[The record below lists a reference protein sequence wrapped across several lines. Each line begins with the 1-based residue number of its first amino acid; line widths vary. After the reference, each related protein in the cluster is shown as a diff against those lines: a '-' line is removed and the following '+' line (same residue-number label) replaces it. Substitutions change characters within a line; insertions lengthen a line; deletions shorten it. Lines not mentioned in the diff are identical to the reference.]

1 MEVKILAFSPSKTFR
16 EDGSNMKIN
25 VHVRL
30 NDDCK
35 NGHYDFSITG
45 DVYRQTGN
53 GRWVEDRCGF
63 IHEDIERLF
72 PQLKKFIPLHLC
84 NYLGHPMYPE
94 VNGQYFIREKG
105 KEVAMEQLRITEKEY
120 DILSLAADDEERP
133 YFKYLLFSLGIV
145 DRWKQEADEFIKFLE
160 EKTGN
165 MWVNPYKPE
174 EERNIMRLTE
184 DERNEIK
191 KKIDEGYYS
200 VEAQKARREARYKAA
215 KDAIRNRIIERYEE
229 TERKA
234 REERDIKLYIFD
246 SGMPID
252 NVIYYDHTKQVVF
265 NWQDW
270 EKKVTQE
277 QFVDFVNKVDY
288 SKLPEGVTFHFGKD
302 DRKK

>member
-1 MEVKILAFSPSKTFR
+1 MEVKILGWSPSKTFR
-16 EDGSNMKIN
+16 EDGCNMKIN

-45 DVYRQTGN
+45 DVYRQAGN
-53 GRWVEDRCGF
+53 GRWVEDRCGC

-84 NYLGHPMYPE
+84 NYLGHPTYPE
-94 VNGQYFIREKG
+94 ANGQYFIREKG

-120 DILSLAADDEERP
+120 DILSLAADDEECP
-133 YFKYLLFSLGIV
+133 YFKYLLFTLGIV

-165 MWVNPYKPE
+165 TWVNPYKPE

-200 VEAQKARREARYKAA
+200 VEAQKARRKARYKAA
-215 KDAIRNRIIERYEE
+215 QEAIRNRIIERYEE

-265 NWQDW
+265 NWMDHYPM
-270 EKKVTQE
+270 VSQE

>member
-16 EDGSNMKIN
+16 EDGCNMKIN

-45 DVYRQTGN
+45 DVYRQSGN
-53 GRWVEDRCGF
+53 GRWVEDRCGC

-84 NYLGHPMYPE
+84 NYLGHPTYPE
-94 VNGQYFIREKG
+94 ANGQYFIREKG

-133 YFKYLLFSLGIV
+133 YFKYLLFTLGIV

-165 MWVNPYKPE
+165 TWVNPYKPE

-215 KDAIRNRIIERYEE
+215 QDAIRNRIIERYEE

>member
-1 MEVKILAFSPSKTFR
+1 MEVKILGWSPSKTFR
-16 EDGSNMKIN
+16 EDGCNMKIN

-45 DVYRQTGN
+45 DVYRQAGN
-53 GRWVEDRCGF
+53 GRWVEDRCGC

-84 NYLGHPMYPE
+84 NYLGHPTYPE
-94 VNGQYFIREKG
+94 ANGQYFIREKG

-133 YFKYLLFSLGIV
+133 YFKYLLFTLGIV

-165 MWVNPYKPE
+165 TWVNPYKPE

-200 VEAQKARREARYKAA
+200 REAVKGRKDARYKA
-215 KDAIRNRIIERYEE
+215 KQDAIRNRVIEKYNEIE
-229 TERKA
+229 QKA

-246 SGMPID
+246 SGMPIN
-252 NVIYYDHTKQVVF
+252 NVIYYDHTKEVVF
-265 NWQDW
+265 NWLDY
-270 EKKVTQE
+270 EDKVTQE

>member
-1 MEVKILAFSPSKTFR
+1 MEVKILTFSPSKTFR

-30 NDDCK
+30 HDECK
-35 NGHYDFSITG
+35 NGHYDFSIIG
-45 DVYRQTGN
+45 DVYRQAAN
-53 GRWVEDRCGF
+53 GRWVDDRCGC

-72 PQLKKFIPLHLC
+72 PELKKFVPLHLC

-94 VNGQYFIREKG
+94 ANGQYFIREKG
-105 KEVAMEQLRITEKEY
+105 KEVAMRELRITEKEY
-120 DILSLAADDEERP
+120 DILSLASDNEERP

-165 MWVNPYKPE
+165 TWVNPYKPW

-200 VEAQKARREARYKAA
+200 VEAQKSRRETRYKAA
-215 KDAIRNRIIERYEE
+215 QEAIRNRIIEIYEE
-229 TERKA
+229 TEREA
-234 REERDIKLYIFD
+234 REDRDIKLYIFD

-265 NWQDW
+265 NWLDYRS
-270 EKKVTQE
+270 KITKE
-277 QFVDFVNKVDY
+277 QFDEFLSKVDY
-288 SKLPEGVTFHFGKD
+288 SKLPEGVTFHFGETD
-302 DRKK
+302 KK